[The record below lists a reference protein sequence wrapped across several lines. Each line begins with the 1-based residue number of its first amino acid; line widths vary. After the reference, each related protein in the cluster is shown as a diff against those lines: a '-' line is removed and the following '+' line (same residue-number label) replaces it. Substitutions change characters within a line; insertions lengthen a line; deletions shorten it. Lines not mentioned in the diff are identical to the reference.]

1 MVNMEN
7 RKGRGRDSEE
17 LIRCASCD
25 DYIRNSEGFYC
36 PTCKKGPLC
45 KKHRLPRHRE
55 CLGCTFD
62 LKLKEVAILK
72 QQENNIKSFVNFIY
86 FLFLI
91 FAVFFAATKFGLTK
105 EIELLQ
111 NHLITESLIYIGI
124 GSAILYG
131 IFYILLMSQRN
142 RIGSVESEIRDIEI
156 ER

>member
-17 LIRCASCD
+17 LIRCVACD
-25 DYIRNSEGFYC
+25 DYIRSSEGFYC

-45 KKHRLPRHRE
+45 KKHHLSRHRE

-62 LKLKEVAILK
+62 LKLKEVTILK
-72 QQENNIKSFVNFIY
+72 QQEKNIKSFVSFGH
-86 FLFLI
+86 FLFLV
-91 FAVFFAATKFGLTK
+91 FAVFFVATKFGLTK

-111 NHLITESLIYIGI
+111 NHLITGSLIYIGI

-131 IFYILLMSQRN
+131 IFYILLVSQRN
-142 RIGSVESEIRDIEI
+142 RIVSAESEIRDIEI
-156 ER
+156 RR